1 MMPNNPFNQMIVK
14 IISEQENVIGPLAVE
29 QAQKVNGLNVDWGN
43 KEVTFSGDVKIITE
57 NLIKQYEKIFG
68 QASIQICKEV
78 ASSFLDKLS
87 KNEIPTIL
95 Q

>member
-1 MMPNNPFNQMIVK
+1 MTPNTYNQMIVK
-14 IISEQENVIGPLAVE
+14 IITEQENVIGPLAVE
-29 QAQKVNGLNVDWGN
+29 QAQKVSGLSVDWTQ
-43 KEVTFSGDVKIITE
+43 KQVTFTGNVKVVTE
-57 NLIKQYEKIFG
+57 NLVKQYEKIFG

-78 ASSFLDKLS
+78 ASSYLDKLS